1 MFLTATKS
9 NLKELWTIHTTK
21 YVIFVQKQKQGD
33 GVFITFKVTKLF
45 LICVYCIR
53 VVINWSLPVMSLL
66 ILSII
71 EFIRKIYDYSYDENK
86 TDWNLINF
94 DALPYHQKLMGISYI
109 NRYAK
114 SLHPLTKIWYFIFCY
129 MQYSHA
135 KTDIITMAKISVFFV
150 IKRRHIFFCSKQK
163 SILRLTFFVSKL
175 YIAFKIFSSIHL
187 YLQFLA
193 FLFFS
198 YLGVCHIH
206 KTGINL
212 PSRRMYSV

>member
-86 TDWNLINF
+86 LIEIWLILMLCLTIKNWWGYHILTDTRGIFASINQNMIF
-94 DALPYHQKLMGISYI
+94 HILLYAIFSCK
-109 NRYAK
+109 NRYYHYGK
-114 SLHPLTKIWYFIFCY
+114 NICIFCY
-129 MQYSHA
+129 
-135 KTDIITMAKISVFFV
+135 KTQT
-150 IKRRHIFFCSKQK
+150 HIFLLQAK
-163 SILRLTFFVSKL
+163 V
-175 YIAFKIFSSIHL
+175 YSSINIFCIQAVH
-187 YLQFLA
+187 
-193 FLFFS
+193 
-198 YLGVCHIH
+198 
-206 KTGINL
+206 
-212 PSRRMYSV
+212 SV

>member
-1 MFLTATKS
+1 M
-9 NLKELWTIHTTK
+9 NLLGKYMTIVMK
-21 YVIFVQKQKQGD
+21 KI
-33 GVFITFKVTKLF
+33 KL
-45 LICVYCIR
+45 IEI
-53 VVINWSLPVMSLL
+53 WL
-66 ILSII
+66 ILMICLTNKNRNRNII
-71 EFIRKIYDYSYDENK
+71 F
-86 TDWNLINF
+86 
-94 DALPYHQKLMGISYI
+94 H
-109 NRYAK
+109 
-114 SLHPLTKIWYFIFCY
+114 IFY

>member
-1 MFLTATKS
+1 MFVWENTLLHSIPNIARWYKHFFF
-9 NLKELWTIHTTK
+9 LLFY
-21 YVIFVQKQKQGD
+21 YVSSINQNMIF
-33 GVFITFKVTKLF
+33 
-45 LICVYCIR
+45 
-53 VVINWSLPVMSLL
+53 
-66 ILSII
+66 
-71 EFIRKIYDYSYDENK
+71 
-86 TDWNLINF
+86 
-94 DALPYHQKLMGISYI
+94 H
-109 NRYAK
+109 
-114 SLHPLTKIWYFIFCY
+114 IFY